1 MMIVGLGLGIPHHV
15 WYLFLD
21 RLLPGTALLT
31 VAKKIL
37 LDQATFS
44 PFASFFFFMSSG
56 LLEGQS
62 VRQSWQELKTK
73 FPMVYKVQTDMSTD
87 IILKQLSF
95 DFLCQISLH
104 PKDSLESNMPQFVL
118 KCHISFLCYIIG

>member
-87 IILKQLSF
+87 ISFSLSN
-95 DFLCQISLH
+95 S
-104 PKDSLESNMPQFVL
+104 
-118 KCHISFLCYIIG
+118 CHLIFYVRFRCIQRTV